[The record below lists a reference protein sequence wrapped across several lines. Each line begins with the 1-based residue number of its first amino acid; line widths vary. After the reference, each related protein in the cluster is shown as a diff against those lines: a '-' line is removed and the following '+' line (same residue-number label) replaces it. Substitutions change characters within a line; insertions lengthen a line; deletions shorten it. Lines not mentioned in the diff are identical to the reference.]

1 MSDTRDRVAGC
12 QQQVSRRFGRGPD
25 RHHPED
31 NCFDRIAAMPAC
43 DAIDLIDELRLRR
56 WARENYVA
64 GEDRDD
70 EWHPI
75 ILDEMIRRDAEG
87 ALADEPIIFPSS
99 LSYTRRLDGMFGA
112 TTASP
117 HFQLAGDREPML
129 ATREMHY
136 F

>member
-1 MSDTRDRVAGC
+1 MPVRDT
-12 QQQVSRRFGRGPD
+12 
-25 RHHPED
+25 
-31 NCFDRIAAMPAC
+31 
-43 DAIDLIDELRLRR
+43 IDLIDELRLRR

-64 GEDRDD
+64 NEDRDV

-99 LSYTRRLDGMFGA
+99 LSYTRRLDGIFGA
-112 TTASP
+112 ATPSP
-117 HFQLAGDREPML
+117 HFQLVGDCELVP

>member
-1 MSDTRDRVAGC
+1 
-12 QQQVSRRFGRGPD
+12 
-25 RHHPED
+25 
-31 NCFDRIAAMPAC
+31 MPSC

-64 GEDRDD
+64 NEDRDE

-99 LSYTRRLDGMFGA
+99 LSHTRRLDGMFKGNGG
-112 TTASP
+112 SP
-117 HFQLAGDREPML
+117 HFHRMTDREPLL